1 MKLNLSPINPLFYV
15 NLIVRPAKEPKMR
28 MEKFLSPTTSSLQI
42 CETIT
47 MCCLSHPVCN
57 TVKVA
62 LAHKHMIPGVQTLL
76 QELVYYSFNAT
87 TLQLGIFIYLT
98 LQTSKLSTEQLT
110 IFPKF
115 TIIMFQTQD

>member
-1 MKLNLSPINPLFYV
+1 
-15 NLIVRPAKEPKMR
+15 
-28 MEKFLSPTTSSLQI
+28 
-42 CETIT
+42 
-47 MCCLSHPVCN
+47 
-57 TVKVA
+57 
-62 LAHKHMIPGVQTLL
+62 MIPGVQTLL

-115 TIIMFQTQD
+115 TIIMFQTQMVVSCSMAEYFNSLANNTKV